1 MKIII
6 SGKDR
11 KPSVKLTKEDI
22 NGRGRKTTSL
32 PATTNGILSVLSNS
46 KGPSRK
52 DDVIDDSAAEQMVCD
67 VKVMV
72 KDNGVGI
79 SKADQAHLFQPYSQV
94 NADVL
99 QGGKGSGLGLL
110 LAKEIIALHGGTVV
124 VESEEGQGS
133 AFGFLIPFPVII
145 AKSTASPRRLD
156 LPNGASTDVAVA
168 ESKSNAGVGGGA
180 QRHAARQVPTGATFL
195 LVDDSLSNRKLLA
208 MILQNYGAHC
218 DFAADGVEA
227 VEKLQSVG
235 VSKFSL
241 IFMDQ
246 MMPRMDGKEC
256 VTRLRAMG
264 FNNLVI
270 GLTGAAL
277 DEDKR
282 QFMEAGVDCVFPKPL
297 RQVHI
302 DAILDH
308 TQKYGFKSQV
318 GKKYQVQGSGSA
330 MHLSS
335 LRVRPAEPTAPANK

>member
-52 DDVIDDSAAEQMVCD
+52 DDVIDNSAAEQMVCD

-124 VESEEGQGS
+124 VENKVVAMPKTNVRIHVNAFKWGWGFTYPGQNAVVVGNTTQE
-133 AFGFLIPFPVII
+133 PTMVMPV
-145 AKSTASPRRLD
+145 
-156 LPNGASTDVAVA
+156 GTDVAVTITSTDVMHGFYIPQFNFSRYALPGVTNEVTFHAVKTGTFTGQCSQLCGLYHSLMYFKVKVVTVKQYTEWLHGFDTPAGKLAAQAA
-168 ESKSNAGVGGGA
+168 ENALKIQMSAGLPVVSAVTAGV
-180 QRHAARQVPTGATFL
+180 
-195 LVDDSLSNRKLLA
+195 N
-208 MILQNYGAHC
+208 
-218 DFAADGVEA
+218 
-227 VEKLQSVG
+227 
-235 VSKFSL
+235 
-241 IFMDQ
+241 
-246 MMPRMDGKEC
+246 
-256 VTRLRAMG
+256 
-264 FNNLVI
+264 
-270 GLTGAAL
+270 
-277 DEDKR
+277 
-282 QFMEAGVDCVFPKPL
+282 
-297 RQVHI
+297 
-302 DAILDH
+302 
-308 TQKYGFKSQV
+308 
-318 GKKYQVQGSGSA
+318 
-330 MHLSS
+330 
-335 LRVRPAEPTAPANK
+335 